1 MFNNLKDKINGLL
14 DSFFKSK
21 LGSAKFSD
29 IKLKKE
35 QKQSLLVIFIAFAII
50 IAWILQ
56 YQSLINDEMLDL
68 NGLEVLSKS
77 FTNIFIR
84 PWRALFAPASTL
96 IAMIPVLLIFLCFLF
111 IFYIQQKL
119 KNHYDP
125 DTVQG
130 SAKWLDDLDDYNK
143 RYTEPF
149 GEVFKDGENNF
160 IFSEDIYLAIDAPR
174 RNLNNF
180 IIGGSGAGKSY
191 NYVGPN
197 VMQANCSYV
206 ITDPSGGLLKEYG
219 SFLEYYGYRVK
230 VFNLSN
236 MEKGNKYNPFNYVHS
251 YKDIGILV
259 TTLIENTTPPNQKG
273 GDGFWEKSETLLLIA
288 LISYLHT
295 VGAKPAKNF
304 GNIMKLLRSAE
315 VSEEESDLESPLDI
329 LFEEIR
335 GRDPNNYAVAQY
347 DLFKMGAGKTL
358 KSILISCGVRLQPFA
373 LEDVNNLTETDNI
386 DLYSLGDEKTAL
398 FIILPTGVTT
408 FNFLAAMLYS
418 QLFQRLYSYAE
429 ETAEYTQLIIDD
441 KNQVV
446 KTFRANSPQE
456 AEEAHQ
462 QAIDV
467 FERAKRGRIVYN
479 SQFKWYELR
488 TAADEL
494 IFWRGDEDLA
504 KEALE
509 SLRNGKVVYNGDRP
523 NANKGQRL
531 PIHLRL
537 ILDEF
542 ANIGKI
548 PNFEQMVATMRKYS
562 ISVDIILQS
571 LSQMKNMY
579 EKNWS
584 EIAGNCDT
592 ALYLGGGA
600 DEESTKWISGLLG
613 KETRNVISQSFG
625 KSGSMSIQKQGV
637 ELYSPA
643 ELRTLDIDDCIVIP
657 KSLDAYKGKKFMTP
671 DHPRRYLVEQLP
683 QYYYDP
689 NKTAYLESEKIDL
702 GTDYYNAPEDDHGE
716 IINNDS
722 INDYIDVD
730 EEMKAQKA
738 LEAANN
744 QDEEGRKLVSDVKDI
759 QDQDNDVEEQI
770 PDISKA
776 KEQIETFD
784 TTMGQNNVLFETS
797 NRFIPTNKYGTSK

>member
-1 MFNNLKDKINGLL
+1 MHDFLIKISEKILTFFNEDKAKKIKNIKDIKL
-14 DSFFKSK
+14 SK
-21 LGSAKFSD
+21 

-35 QKQSLLVIFIAFAII
+35 QKQSLAVII
-50 IAWILQ
+50 ISFVIIISWILQ
-56 YQSLINDEMLDL
+56 FNALDTNDPRNEDLLHCLNQS
-68 NGLEVLSKS
+68 
-77 FTNIFIR
+77 FFNIFIR
-84 PWRALFAPASTL
+84 PFNIFKAPAITF
-96 IAMIPVLLIFLCFLF
+96 ITMIPILLIFAILLF
-111 IFYIQQKL
+111 IFYLQQKL

-130 SAKWLDDLDDYNK
+130 SAKWLDDLDEYNMK
-143 RYTEPF
+143 YTEPF
-149 GEVFKDGENNF
+149 GDVANNGENNF
-160 IFSEDIYLAIDAPR
+160 IFSKDIFLAIDAPR

-219 SFLEYYGYRVK
+219 SFLEYYGYKVK

-236 MEKGNKYNPFNYVHS
+236 MERGNHYNPFNYVHS
-251 YKDIGILV
+251 YKDVGILV
-259 TTLIENTTPPNQKG
+259 TTLIQNTNPPNQKG
-273 GDGFWEKSETLLLIA
+273 GDAFWEKSETLLLIA

-295 VGAKPAKNF
+295 VGSKESQNF

-315 VSEEESDLESPLDI
+315 VSEEESNLESPLDL

-335 GRDPNNYAVAQY
+335 SREPDNYAVAQY

-373 LEDVNNLTETDNI
+373 LDDVKNLTDYDDI
-386 DLYSLGDEKTAL
+386 GLYSLGDERSAL

-418 QLFQRLYSYAE
+418 QLFQRLYDYAE
-429 ETAEYTQLIIDD
+429 TTAEYTQLILDD

-456 AEEAHQ
+456 AEIVHEEAK
-462 QAIDV
+462 DY
-467 FERAKRGRIVYN
+467 FERAKNGRIVKNEQYD
-479 SQFKWYELR
+479 WYELR
-488 TAADEL
+488 TDVDDEL
-494 IFWRGDEDLA
+494 VFWRGSKKL
-504 KEALE
+504 ALE
-509 SLRNGKVVYNGDRP
+509 EFKSLQNGKVVHNWDRP

-531 PIHLRL
+531 PIHLRML
-537 ILDEF
+537 LDEF

-592 ALYLGGGA
+592 SLYLGGGA

-613 KETRNVISQSFG
+613 KETRSVMSQSFG
-625 KSGSMSIQKQGV
+625 KSGSISIQKQGV

-643 ELRTLDIDDCIVIP
+643 ELRTLDIDYCIVIP
-657 KSLDAYKGKKFMTP
+657 KSLDAYKGEKYMTHN
-671 DHPRRYLVEQLP
+671 HPRRKLVESLP
-683 QYYYDP
+683 TYFYDP
-689 NKTAYLESEKIDL
+689 NKT
-702 GTDYYNAPEDDHGE
+702 DYFISNKYKTSVEYYSSPEDDHGD
-716 IINNDS
+716 IMS
-722 INDYIDVD
+722 D
-730 EEMKAQKA
+730 EAVY
-738 LEAANN
+738 EAN
-744 QDEEGRKLVSDVKDI
+744 QATEYYKSDVAEDIKNNEDAEGQKVITSPKDVN
-759 QDQDNDVEEQI
+759 DQDNDVNEDIPDPESLEEQ
-770 PDISKA
+770 A
-776 KEQIETFD
+776 KNMDESMKQKEMFFSSS
-784 TTMGQNNVLFETS
+784 V
-797 NRFIPTNKYGTSK
+797 YGTEQ